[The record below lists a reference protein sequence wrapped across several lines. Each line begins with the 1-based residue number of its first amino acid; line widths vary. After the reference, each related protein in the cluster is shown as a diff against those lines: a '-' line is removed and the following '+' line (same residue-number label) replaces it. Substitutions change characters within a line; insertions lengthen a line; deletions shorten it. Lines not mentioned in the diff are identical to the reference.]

1 MELMSE
7 QQFNALSEN
16 EKYNVYKDLAFGRY
30 SSQYYWKSTVNYAK
44 DGNLFEGIYNA
55 DFVKEIV
62 DEAIENAEKKTLK
75 KAFSILTSRR
85 YTENDYVILRE
96 KDFEE

>member
-7 QQFNALSEN
+7 QQFHALSEA

-30 SSQYYWKSTVNYAK
+30 SSQYYWENTVNHAK

-55 DFVKEIV
+55 DFIKEIV
-62 DEAIENAEKKTLK
+62 DAFGYEYVVEKLIEAQKK
-75 KAFSILTSRR
+75 KA
-85 YTENDYVILRE
+85 EE
-96 KDFEE
+96 KSKDE

>member
-44 DGNLFEGIYNA
+44 DGNLFERIYNA
-55 DFVKEIV
+55 DFVKEFV
-62 DEAIENAEKKTLK
+62 DEFGYEYVVEKLIEAQKK
-75 KAFSILTSRR
+75 KA
-85 YTENDYVILRE
+85 
-96 KDFEE
+96 EEESEDE

>member
-1 MELMSE
+1 MQFMSE

-30 SSQYYWKSTVNYAK
+30 SSQYYWENTVNHAK

-55 DFVKEIV
+55 DFIKEIV
-62 DEAIENAEKKTLK
+62 DAFGYEYVVEKLIEAQKK
-75 KAFSILTSRR
+75 KAEEES
-85 YTENDYVILRE
+85 
-96 KDFEE
+96 KDE

>member
-30 SSQYYWKSTVNYAK
+30 SSKYYWKSTVNYAK

-62 DEAIENAEKKTLK
+62 DEFGYEYVVEKLIEAQKK
-75 KAFSILTSRR
+75 KA
-85 YTENDYVILRE
+85 
-96 KDFEE
+96 EEESEDE

>member
-7 QQFNALSEN
+7 QQFNALSDV

-62 DEAIENAEKKTLK
+62 DAFGYEYVVEKLIEAQAKG
-75 KAFSILTSRR
+75 
-85 YTENDYVILRE
+85 ENDDNN
-96 KDFEE
+96 KQ

>member
-1 MELMSE
+1 MQFMSE

-30 SSQYYWKSTVNYAK
+30 SSQYYWENTVNRAK

-55 DFVKEIV
+55 DFIKEIV
-62 DEAIENAEKKTLK
+62 DAFGYEYVVEKLIEAQKK
-75 KAFSILTSRR
+75 KAEEES
-85 YTENDYVILRE
+85 
-96 KDFEE
+96 KDE

>member
-7 QQFNALSEN
+7 QQFNALSEA

-30 SSQYYWKSTVNYAK
+30 SSQYYWENTVNHAK

-55 DFVKEIV
+55 DFIKEIV
-62 DEAIENAEKKTLK
+62 DAFGYEYVVEKLIEAQKK
-75 KAFSILTSRR
+75 KA
-85 YTENDYVILRE
+85 EE
-96 KDFEE
+96 KSKDE